1 MAKVAEG
8 TGDAGVFWNIDR
20 KCPFS
25 KDGRCTACN
34 VLSIEC
40 DGRNYVFCEQFRIVT
55 SVSIKEEQDG

>member
-1 MAKVAEG
+1 MDSKRKCDRAGGV
-8 TGDAGVFWNIDR
+8 GVFWNIDR

-25 KDGRCTACN
+25 KCSRCTACN

-55 SVSIKEEQDG
+55 SVKEQEAR

>member
-1 MAKVAEG
+1 MNNLIKRL
-8 TGDAGVFWNIDR
+8 IC

-40 DGRNYVFCEQFRIVT
+40 DGRNYVFCEQFHIAT
-55 SVSIKEEQDG
+55 SVNKQEAR

>member
-1 MAKVAEG
+1 MDVAEG
-8 TGDAGVFWNIDR
+8 TGGEIVFWNIDR

-25 KDGRCTACN
+25 KSGRCTACN

-55 SVSIKEEQDG
+55 SVKEQGAQDE